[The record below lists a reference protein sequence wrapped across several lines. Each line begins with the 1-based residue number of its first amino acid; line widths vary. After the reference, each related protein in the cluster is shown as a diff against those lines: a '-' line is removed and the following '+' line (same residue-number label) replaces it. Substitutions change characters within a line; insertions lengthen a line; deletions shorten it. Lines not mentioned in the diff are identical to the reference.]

1 MLKEAKK
8 ALWVTESEFDS
19 QIAILLMAGAKD
31 LEAAGV
37 VLPGTVELTIADNGT
52 VTDNSTLKDPYVMQ
66 AILTYVQANFRN
78 PPNADRLAAS
88 YDLQAKQLMHNS
100 DYTDYGDGGDP
111 E

>member
-8 ALWVTESEFDS
+8 ALWITESEFDS
-19 QIAILLMAGAKD
+19 QIAILLMAGAK
-31 LEAAGV
+31 V
-37 VLPGTVELTIADNGT
+37 VLPGTVELTIADNDT

-100 DYTDYGDGGDP
+100 DYTDYGDGGDGT
-111 E
+111 